1 MMKQY
6 GEACVMRR
14 RISAFAAAATIMT
27 ALIAAS
33 CAQTSV
39 ASAAKTKPSTPTTAA
54 SARIEQKI
62 GDSLR
67 KGSPVFLYFYSD
79 TIKDSK
85 DSLPEVKKA
94 ARGGKAEVFEI
105 KAEDSA
111 ALRGAYDVQF
121 VPTVFLLRPETGL
134 DAVWVVD
141 IQEKDLSAALSAPAK
156 PNDYQK
162 AISGSLKKKRPHLT
176 FFMADWCGY
185 CMRLLPEVNK
195 FKREYSDCVDVT
207 MVDVD
212 KAPKMVDPHMATGI
226 PVTLLS
232 DGNGVFR
239 LRTGYPHG
247 YDRFTQFYDTLGV
260 DMKSCRK
267 EVKDDGKSGGKS

>member
-1 MMKQY
+1 
-6 GEACVMRR
+6 MRR
-14 RISAFAAAATIMT
+14 RTSAIAAAAVIVM
-27 ALIAAS
+27 AIAMWGAQLSEASKEKSKPAKPAPAAS
-33 CAQTSV
+33 
-39 ASAAKTKPSTPTTAA
+39 A
-54 SARIEQKI
+54 SARIEQKV

-67 KGSPVFLYFYSD
+67 KGTPVILYFYSD
-79 TIKDSK
+79 TIKDSR
-85 DSLPEVKKA
+85 DSLPAVKKA

-105 KAEDSA
+105 KAEDNT

-141 IQEKDLSAALSAPAK
+141 IQEKEISSALAAPAK
-156 PNDYQK
+156 PNEYQK
-162 AISGSLKKKRPHLT
+162 SISNSLKKKRPHLT

-185 CMRLLPEVNK
+185 CMRLMPEINR
-195 FKREYSDCVDVT
+195 FKREYADCVDVT
-207 MVDVD
+207 AVDVD